1 MRTLIVED
9 DPDLSSQITSLLE
22 GEGYVVDAARDGEEA
37 LELGLENPY
46 AAVILDLGLPGMDGL
61 SVLRRWREAGRS
73 MPVIVLTATRQS
85 VADMRD
91 GVRAGATN
99 YLLKPVDLELLLDWV
114 RGAVNSSGPNVTT
127 PVLEVGAIRMDTRAL
142 RVWVDGDPLKLT
154 PTEFRL
160 LHCLIVS
167 AERPSSA
174 NDLAERAFDNASAKT
189 GGEVPVY
196 IGRLRDKLGKEMI
209 ETVRGYGYR
218 LVQPVEK

>member
-9 DPDLSSQITSLLE
+9 DPDLAHQISALLV
-22 GEGYVVDAARDGEEA
+22 GEGYVVDWSSDGEEA
-37 LELGLENPY
+37 LELGLSAPY
-46 AAVILDLGLPGMDGL
+46 AAVVLDLGLPGMDGL
-61 SVLRRWREAGRS
+61 SVLRRWRGAGRL

-114 RGAVNSSGPNVTT
+114 RGAVNSGGPNVST
-127 PVLEVGAIRMDTRAL
+127 PVLEIGPLRMDTRAM
-142 RVWVDGDPLKLT
+142 RVWLDAEPLRLT

-167 AERPSSA
+167 ADRPSSA

-189 GGEVPVY
+189 GGEIPVY
-196 IGRLRDKLGKEMI
+196 IGRLRDKLGKDAI
-209 ETVRGYGYR
+209 ETVRGFGYR
-218 LVQPVEK
+218 LAYAEAK